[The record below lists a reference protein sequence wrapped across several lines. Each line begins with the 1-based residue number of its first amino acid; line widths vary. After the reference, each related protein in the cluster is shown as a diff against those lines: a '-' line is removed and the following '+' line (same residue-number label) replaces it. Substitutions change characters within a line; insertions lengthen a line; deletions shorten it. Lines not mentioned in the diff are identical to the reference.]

1 MLLRDE
7 YRSTIPTGRQPVR
20 PPRAVRPEYAITAA
34 SLLNAPAG
42 RTLWPLIL
50 PNMQIESI
58 RLKNFKVFR
67 DVHLR
72 DIPAF
77 LVIVGAN
84 GAGKSTLFDVFGFLH
99 DSLTSNVRQALDKRG
114 RFKEVVSRDSLPKA
128 TILIEIQYRMP
139 IAGVNRLVTYSL
151 EIADT
156 KGVPYVKREVLRY
169 KRGRYGSPYH
179 FLDFSQGAGYAITNE
194 EDFQKADE
202 ELDRELQTLNS
213 PDMLALKGLGQF
225 ERFKA
230 ANAFRQL
237 IEAWH
242 VSDFH
247 IGQARGRKEVTG
259 NSEHL
264 SESGDNLPLVAQ
276 YLFEQHPDTFRNLLH
291 TMTRRVPGV
300 RAVEPLLTVDGYLT
314 LRFQDGAF
322 KTPFLDRYVSDGTIK
337 MFAYLVLLHDPQP
350 HPLLCV
356 EEPENQLY
364 PQLMQ
369 ELAEEFRLYSQ
380 RGQVLVSTHS
390 PDFLNATRLEEVCWL
405 VKEDGGTRI
414 ERAKDHPQLAAYMAD
429 GDQMGYLWKQGFFI
443 GADPQ

>member
-1 MLLRDE
+1 
-7 YRSTIPTGRQPVR
+7 
-20 PPRAVRPEYAITAA
+20 
-34 SLLNAPAG
+34 
-42 RTLWPLIL
+42 
-50 PNMQIESI
+50 MQIESI

-72 DIPAF
+72 EIPPF

-99 DSLTSNVRQALDKRG
+99 DCLKGNVRQALDKRG
-114 RFKEVVSRDSLPKA
+114 RFKEVVSRDSSPKA
-128 TILIEIQYRMP
+128 TILIEIQYRML
-139 IAGVNRLVTYSL
+139 IADVDRLVTYSL
-151 EIADT
+151 EIADSQ
-156 KGVPYVKREVLRY
+156 GVPYVKREVLRY

-179 FLDFSQGAGYAITNE
+179 FLDFSKGTGYAITNE

-237 IEAWH
+237 IESWH

-247 IGQARGRKEVTG
+247 IDQARGRKEAVG
-259 NSEHL
+259 SSEHL

-276 YLFEQHPDTFRNLLH
+276 YLYEQHASTFEELLQ
-291 TMTRRVPGV
+291 TMTRRVPGIKT
-300 RAVEPLLTVDGYLT
+300 VEPRLMDDGYLT

-337 MFAYLVLLHDPQP
+337 MFAYLVLLYDPRP

-364 PQLMQ
+364 PQLMT
-369 ELAEEFRLYSQ
+369 ELAEEFRLYAQ
-380 RGQVLVSTHS
+380 RGGQVLVSTHS

-405 VKEDGGTRI
+405 VKEAGGTRV
-414 ERAKDHPQLAAYMAD
+414 ERAKDHSQLVAYMND
-429 GDQMGYLWKQGFFI
+429 GDQMGYLWKQGFFT